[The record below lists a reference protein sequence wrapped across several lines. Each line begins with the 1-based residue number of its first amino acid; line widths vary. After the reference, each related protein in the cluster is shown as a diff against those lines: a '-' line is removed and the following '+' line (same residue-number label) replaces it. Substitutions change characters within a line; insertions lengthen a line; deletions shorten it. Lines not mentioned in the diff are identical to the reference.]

1 MEAHR
6 SAKTQIYATWEEK
19 ARPAYA
25 TGVSLHGHTWESHEN
40 LGFLPSAIKKTHV
53 LPYLMRILERRY
65 RRKWNDDID
74 YNRGYWTSPISP
86 DTAYFIESRQIRNEG
101 MEPIV
106 SITDHDEIAAC
117 IGRGIVSLEW
127 TAPYEAAIFHIGIHN
142 IPADRAASLLGRL
155 RAITAVPSGGD
166 AVRDILDEIAADPGA
181 LIVLNHPFVDQG
193 RIGHSMHGST
203 VRKFLERHR
212 PVVHALEIN
221 ALQPHAVN
229 DRVKALG
236 DEFGVPLVA
245 GGDRHAFEPN
255 GAINLTNAKT
265 FGAFAREIR
274 DEKRSAILLMPQYR
288 ERLAWRYTRN
298 IEAIMEDYPVLG
310 SRAYWHDRV
319 FYECPDGVVRSLT
332 EMTAGKDSAMART
345 TNGIVGIIELVN
357 HLTAT
362 VEPPQR
368 KKKKQEGK

>member
-1 MEAHR
+1 MTRIHAV
-6 SAKTQIYATWEEK
+6 WEK
-19 ARPAYA
+19 KVRPAYA

-40 LGFLPSAIKKTHV
+40 LGFLPSAIKKTYV
-53 LPYLMRILERRY
+53 LPHLMRILEERY
-65 RRKWNDDID
+65 RQKWNDDID

-86 DTAYFIESRQIRNEG
+86 DTAYFIESQQIRNEG

-117 IGRGIVSLEW
+117 NGHGVVSLEW

-142 IPADRAASLLGRL
+142 LAADKAKDLLERL
-155 RAITAVPSGGD
+155 RGITATAENDPKAAGD
-166 AVRDILDEIAADPGA
+166 HAVRNILDEVVADPGT

-193 RIGHSMHGST
+193 RIGHTMHEAT

-212 PVVHALEIN
+212 SVIHALEIN

-229 DRVKALG
+229 DRVATLGKAIDL
-236 DEFGVPLVA
+236 PLVA

-255 GAINLTNAKT
+255 GAINLTNATT
-265 FGAFAREIR
+265 FDEFAQEIR
-274 DEKRSAILLMPQYR
+274 NEKRSSILLMTHYR

-298 IEAIMEDYPVLG
+298 IEAIMDDYPVLG
-310 SRAYWHDRV
+310 PRAYWHDRV
-319 FYECPDGVVRSLT
+319 FYRCPDGIVRSLT
-332 EMTAGKDSAMART
+332 EMTAGKESIVART
-345 TNGIVGIIELVN
+345 TNKIVGVIELVN

-362 VEPPQR
+362 VPVPPRQH
-368 KKKKQEGK
+368 GKAGEK